1 MIKRESYHKL
11 KSEKA
16 RQSHV
21 SSVILS
27 VPSEKE
33 VVKRAALGYFKRM

>member
-11 KSEKA
+11 KSEKD

-33 VVKRAALGYFKRM
+33 VVKRATLGYFKRM